1 MASELHVDAI
11 KHSGGTSALTIDSS
25 GNLTANANV
34 HYAGGVVQYK
44 REHIVAN
51 SGVVTSTSYAKL
63 NSALDVTITPKFAT
77 STLIIHAVAPVY
89 VNANAYPSTFFAF
102 YRDGSVIGEHN
113 QALGGGYVQVNTGQ
127 VGGFI
132 PYIYAEDSA
141 NNTNS
146 TTFSLYV
153 KSNSAGNNSNFSELS
168 NRWVGVMEVAQ

>member
-1 MASELHVDAI
+1 MSTLSVDTIQGKTTAGTVAMPAGHVI
-11 KHSGGTSALTIDSS
+11 
-25 GNLTANANV
+25 
-34 HYAGGVVQYK
+34 QYK
-44 REHIVAN
+44 RSRTTAN

-77 STLIIHAVAPVY
+77 STLIIHAVTPVY
-89 VNANAYPSTFFAF
+89 VNSNAYPSTFFAF
-102 YRDGSVIGEHN
+102 YRDGSVISEHN

-127 VGGFI
+127 LGGFI
-132 PYIYAEDSA
+132 PYIYAEDTA

-153 KSNSAGNNSNFSELS
+153 KSNSGGNNSYFSEVI